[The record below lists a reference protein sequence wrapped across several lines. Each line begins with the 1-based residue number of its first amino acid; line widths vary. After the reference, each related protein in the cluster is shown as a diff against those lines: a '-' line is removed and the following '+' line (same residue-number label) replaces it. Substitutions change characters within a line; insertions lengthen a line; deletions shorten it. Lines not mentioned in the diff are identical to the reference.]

1 MQACQFPKQI
11 SWRSATGATEVVRP
25 NCQSQSIISRSPP
38 AHIALRSWRVAVVLL
53 FALMFATFQSVQA
66 KSYGD
71 IEQQRIEKTFAAV
84 DSVSEPQGE
93 FKVRTLS
100 SGDEVLG
107 YVFQSQ
113 DVVDIPAYSGKP
125 INMQV
130 ILDTAGVIQDAY
142 VLEHHE
148 PILLVGIPEAK
159 LHAFNAKYKG
169 IKVNQRVVVGRSS
182 DPDAVTVDAVTGA
195 TVTVMVVNEVVMR
208 SAHAVAVSLGL
219 VEDNAGLA
227 QKPATVRKDIYQVA
241 DWAQLTGNG
250 AIRRLHLTHG
260 QIDEAFKGSEA
271 EGFDQAA
278 ADQVDDTF
286 IDLYTAHL
294 NPPTIGRNL
303 LGDNQYRFLMKDLK
317 PGEHAIAVLG
327 SGAYSFKG
335 SGYVRGGIF
344 DRVQLRQFGKTIS
357 FHDRDF
363 ERLSDVYAEGMPDF
377 REMAIFIVREPASF
391 DPGSPWA
398 LELLVKRQTG
408 PISGIFSSFELP
420 YQMPEEYLE
429 RPQPTAAELAAIE
442 EANRPLWLNI
452 WYQKSFQIGVI
463 SLALL
468 LLTVILFLQDT
479 FTQRPHFLHW
489 LRRGYLIFTVVF
501 IGWYALGQL
510 SVVNVLTF
518 VHALVQDFRWEL
530 FLTDPIIFIIWT
542 FTAASILLWGRGV
555 FCGWLCPFG
564 ALQELINEA
573 ARKLKIP
580 QYELPFA
587 LHERL
592 WAIKYIILLLLFGL
606 SLESLAT
613 AERFAEVEPFKTAI
627 TLKFDRQWWFVLYAV
642 ILLVINIFTRKVY
655 CRYVCPLGAALA
667 IPSKFRLFDWLK
679 RRKECGSPCQ
689 LCAKE
694 CEIQAIHPD
703 GHINA
708 NECHYCLDC
717 QMTYHNDDKCPPLI
731 LKQKK
736 RSKKA
741 PVSAELIPVVQVVV
755 PERAL

>member
-1 MQACQFPKQI
+1 MLVMMLAMV
-11 SWRSATGATEVVRP
+11 SAL
-25 NCQSQSIISRSPP
+25 
-38 AHIALRSWRVAVVLL
+38 H
-53 FALMFATFQSVQA
+53 A
-66 KSYGD
+66 KSYGE
-71 IEQQRIEKTFAAV
+71 IEQQRI
-84 DSVSEPQGE
+84 DSIFPDADAPSEPQGE

-100 SGDEVLG
+100 SGDKVLG
-107 YVFQSQ
+107 YVFQSL

-148 PILLVGIPEAK
+148 PILLIGIPEAK
-159 LHAFNAKYKG
+159 LHAFSAKYQG

-208 SAHAVAVSLGL
+208 AAHKVAVSLGL
-219 VEDNAGLA
+219 IADDAGLA
-227 QKPATVRKDIYQVA
+227 QKPASVRLDNYQIA

-260 QIDEAFKGSEA
+260 QVDEAFKGTEA
-271 EGFDQAA
+271 EGVDVAA
-278 ADQVDDTF
+278 PEQLDETF

-294 NPPTIGRNL
+294 NAPTIGRNL
-303 LGDNQYRFLMKDLK
+303 LGDIQYRFLMEQLK
-317 PGEHAIAVLG
+317 PGEQAIAVMG
-327 SGAYSFKG
+327 RGEYSYKG

-344 DRVQLRQFGKTIS
+344 DRVQLRQFGNTIS
-357 FHDRDF
+357 FRDMDH
-363 ERLSDVYAEGMPDF
+363 ERLADVFAAGMPEFD
-377 REMAIFIVREPASF
+377 EMSIFIVRASSAF
-391 DPGSPWA
+391 DPGSPWT

-408 PISGIFSSFELP
+408 PTSGIFSSFELG
-420 YQMPEEYLE
+420 YQMPEDYLE
-429 RPQPTAAELAAIE
+429 RPLPSAAELAAIE

-463 SLALL
+463 LVALL
-468 LLTVILFLQDT
+468 LLTVILFLQDK

-530 FLTDPIIFIIWT
+530 FLTDPVIFILWT

-573 ARKLKIP
+573 ARKLKIR
-580 QYELPFA
+580 QFELPFA

-606 SLESLAT
+606 SLESLSS

-667 IPSKFRLFDWLK
+667 VPSKFRLFDWLK
-679 RRKECGSPCQ
+679 RRKECGNPCQ

-717 QMTYHNDDKCPPLI
+717 QMTYHNHDKCPPLL
-731 LKQKK
+731 LKKKK
-736 RSKKA
+736 RSKPAPLRPDSKA
-741 PVSAELIPVVQVVV
+741 PDLIPVVQVVV
-755 PERAL
+755 P

>member
-1 MQACQFPKQI
+1 M
-11 SWRSATGATEVVRP
+11 
-25 NCQSQSIISRSPP
+25 
-38 AHIALRSWRVAVVLL
+38 LL

-66 KSYGD
+66 KSYGE

-208 SAHAVAVSLGL
+208 SALAVAVSLGL

-303 LGDNQYRFLMKDLK
+303 LGDNQYRFLMEDLK

-463 SLALL
+463 SVALL
-468 LLTVILFLQDT
+468 LLTVILFLQDK

-679 RRKECGSPCQ
+679 RRKECGNPCQ

>member
-1 MQACQFPKQI
+1 
-11 SWRSATGATEVVRP
+11 
-25 NCQSQSIISRSPP
+25 
-38 AHIALRSWRVAVVLL
+38 
-53 FALMFATFQSVQA
+53 MFATFQSVQA
-66 KSYGD
+66 KSYGE
-71 IEQQRIEKTFAAV
+71 IEQQRIDLVFPKA
-84 DSVSEPQGE
+84 DSVSAPQGE

-100 SGDEVLG
+100 RGDEVLG
-107 YVFQSQ
+107 YVFQSL

-148 PILLVGIPEAK
+148 PILLIGIPEAK

-208 SAHAVAVSLGL
+208 AAQTVAVSLGL
-219 VEDNAGLA
+219 VEDAASQA
-227 QKPATVRKDIYQVA
+227 QKPATVREDLYQPA
-241 DWAQLTGNG
+241 SWSQLTGNG
-250 AIRRLHLTHG
+250 AIRRLHLTRG
-260 QIDEAFKGSEA
+260 QVDEAFKGSEA
-271 EGFDQAA
+271 EGIEEASPDQI
-278 ADQVDDTF
+278 DETF
-286 IDLYTAHL
+286 IDLYTTHL

-303 LGDNQYRFLMKDLK
+303 LGDSQYRFLMDTLK
-317 PGEHAIAVLG
+317 PGEQAIAVLG
-327 SGAYSFKG
+327 SGEYSFKG

-344 DRVQLRQFGKTIS
+344 DRVQLRQFGETIS

-377 REMAIFIVREPASF
+377 KEMAIFIVRQPSGF

-420 YQMPEEYLE
+420 YQMPEEYLQ
-429 RPQPTAAELAAIE
+429 RPLPTAAELAVLE

-463 SLALL
+463 LVALL
-468 LLTVILFLQDT
+468 LLTVILFLQDK

-530 FLTDPIIFIIWT
+530 FLTDPVIFILWT

-573 ARKLKIP
+573 ARKLKIR
-580 QYELPFA
+580 QFELPFA

-642 ILLVINIFTRKVY
+642 LLLVINIFTRKVY
-655 CRYVCPLGAALA
+655 CRYICPLGAALA

-731 LKQKK
+731 LKKKK
-736 RSKKA
+736 RGKPS
-741 PVSAELIPVVQVVV
+741 PLQPDLIPVVQVVV
-755 PERAL
+755 P

>member
-1 MQACQFPKQI
+1 MKVNRFLANSHLYSWKNVCLFLLVLAC
-11 SWRSATGATEVVRP
+11 A
-25 NCQSQSIISRSPP
+25 
-38 AHIALRSWRVAVVLL
+38 AL
-53 FALMFATFQSVQA
+53 QGVQA

-71 IEQQRIEKTFAAV
+71 IEQERIDQALPAV
-84 DSVSEPQGE
+84 DSVSEPQGK

-100 SGDEVLG
+100 SGDKVLG
-107 YVFQSQ
+107 YVFQSL

-148 PILLVGIPEAK
+148 PILLIGIPEAK
-159 LHAFNAKYKG
+159 LHAFNAKYQG

-208 SAHAVAVSLGL
+208 AAHKVAVSLGL
-219 VEDNAGLA
+219 VEEAAGLA
-227 QKPATVRKDIYQVA
+227 QKPATVREDLYQPA
-241 DWAQLTGNG
+241 DWAELTGNG
-250 AIRRLHLTHG
+250 AIRRLHLTRG
-260 QIDEAFKGSEA
+260 QVDEAFKGSEA
-271 EGFDQAA
+271 EGFDEAA
-278 ADQVDDTF
+278 PDQVDETF
-286 IDLYTAHL
+286 IDLYATHL
-294 NPPTIGRNL
+294 NAPTIGRNL
-303 LGDNQYRFLMKDLK
+303 LGDSQYRFLMDALK
-317 PGEHAIAVLG
+317 PGEQAIAVLG
-327 SGAYSFKG
+327 SGEYSFKG

-344 DRVQLRQFGKTIS
+344 DRVQLRQFGETIS
-357 FHDRDF
+357 FHDSDF

-377 REMAIFIVREPASF
+377 KEMAIFIVREPSGF
-391 DPGSPWA
+391 DPGSPWV

-429 RPQPTAAELAAIE
+429 RPLPTAAELAAVE

-463 SLALL
+463 SVALL
-468 LLTVILFLQDT
+468 LLTVILFLQDK

-489 LRRGYLIFTVVF
+489 LRRGYLIFTVVY

-613 AERFAEVEPFKTAI
+613 AERFAEIEPFKTSI
-627 TLKFDRQWWFVLYAV
+627 TLRFDRQWWFVLYAV

-655 CRYVCPLGAALA
+655 CRYICPLGAALA

-679 RRKECGSPCQ
+679 RRKECGNPCQ

>member
-1 MQACQFPKQI
+1 MQTPQLANEF
-11 SWRSATGATEVVRP
+11 SWRSAIGATVLVRS
-25 NCQSQSIISRSPP
+25 NRQSRSKMNSTLSQHS
-38 AHIALRSWRVAVVLL
+38 AWRLWGVAVAVL
-53 FALMFATFQSVQA
+53 FALMFATFQSAQA
-66 KSYGD
+66 KPYGE
-71 IEQQRIEKTFAAV
+71 IEQQRI
-84 DSVSEPQGE
+84 DSVFPDADAPSEPQGE
-93 FKVRTLS
+93 FNVRTLS
-100 SGDEVLG
+100 SGDKVLG
-107 YVFQSQ
+107 YVFQSL

-130 ILDTAGVIQDAY
+130 ILDTEGVIQDAY

-148 PILLVGIPEAK
+148 PILLIGIPEAK
-159 LHAFNAKYKG
+159 LHAFNAKYQG
-169 IKVNQRVVVGRSS
+169 IKVNQRVVVGRSG

-208 SAHAVAVSLGL
+208 AAHKVAVSLGL
-219 VEDNAGLA
+219 IEDDAGLA
-227 QKPATVRKDIYQVA
+227 QKPASVRLDNYQPA

-260 QIDEAFKGSEA
+260 QVDEAFKGTEA
-271 EGFDQAA
+271 EGVDVAA
-278 ADQVDDTF
+278 PEQVDETF

-294 NPPTIGRNL
+294 NAPTIGRNL
-303 LGDNQYRFLMKDLK
+303 LGDNQYRFLMGQLK
-317 PGEHAIAVLG
+317 PGEQAIAVLG
-327 SGAYSFKG
+327 SGEYSYKG

-344 DRVQLRQFGKTIS
+344 DRVQLRQFGNTIS
-357 FHDRDF
+357 FRDMDH
-363 ERLSDVYAEGMPDF
+363 ERLSDVFAAGMPEFD
-377 REMAIFIVREPASF
+377 EMSIFIVRASSEF
-391 DPGSPWA
+391 DPGSPWT
-398 LELLVKRQTG
+398 LELLVRRQTG
-408 PISGIFSSFELP
+408 PTSGMFSSFELG

-429 RPQPTAAELAAIE
+429 RPLPTAAELAAVE

-463 SLALL
+463 VVALL
-468 LLTVILFLQDT
+468 LLTVILFLQDK
-479 FTQRPHFLHW
+479 FTQRPQFLHW

-530 FLTDPIIFIIWT
+530 FLTDPVIFILWT

-573 ARKLKIP
+573 ARKLKVP

-587 LHERL
+587 VHERL

-606 SLESLAT
+606 SLESLST

-667 IPSKFRLFDWLK
+667 IPTKFRLFDWLK
-679 RRKECGSPCQ
+679 RRKECGNPCQ

-731 LKQKK
+731 LKKKK
-736 RSKKA
+736 RGKPS
-741 PVSAELIPVVQVVV
+741 PLQPDLIPVVQVVV
-755 PERAL
+755 P

>member
-1 MQACQFPKQI
+1 MNI
-11 SWRSATGATEVVRP
+11 NR
-25 NCQSQSIISRSPP
+25 
-38 AHIALRSWRVAVVLL
+38 RVASSYLYAWKNACLL
-53 FALMFATFQSVQA
+53 LLVFACVALQSVQA
-66 KSYGD
+66 KDYGD
-71 IEQQRIEKTFAAV
+71 IEQTRINLVFPDGVTASQPE
-84 DSVSEPQGE
+84 GE
-93 FKVRTLS
+93 FKVRTLTH
-100 SGDEVLG
+100 GDKVLG
-107 YVFQSQ
+107 YAFQTQ

-130 ILDTAGVIQDAY
+130 ILDAAGVIQDAY

-148 PILLVGIPEAK
+148 PILLVGIPEVK
-159 LHAFNAKYKG
+159 LHDFTAKYKG
-169 IKVNQRVVVGRSS
+169 VKVTQRVVVGRSG
-182 DPDAVTVDAVTGA
+182 DPEAVTVDAVTGA
-195 TVTVMVVNEVVMR
+195 TVTVMVVNEVIMR
-208 SAHAVAVSLGL
+208 AALKVAVSLGL
-219 VEDNAGLA
+219 AADDGGVA
-227 QKPATVRKDIYQVA
+227 QKPAKVREDVYQPA

-250 AIRRLHLTHG
+250 AIRRLHLTRG
-260 QIDEAFKGSEA
+260 QVDAAFKGSEA
-271 EGFDQAA
+271 EGFDEAA

-286 IDLYTAHL
+286 IDLYGAHL

-303 LGDNQYRFLMKDLK
+303 LGDSQYQALMKTLK
-317 PGEHAIAVLG
+317 PGEHAIGVFG
-327 SGAYSFKG
+327 NGIYSFKG

-344 DRVQLRQFGKTIS
+344 DRLQLRQFGETIS
-357 FHDRDF
+357 FRDRDF

-377 REMAIFIVREPASF
+377 SEMAIFIMREPAGF
-391 DPGSPWA
+391 DPGSPWV

-408 PISGIFSSFELP
+408 PTSGIFSSFELP
-420 YQMPEEYLE
+420 YQLPEEYLE
-429 RPQPTAAELAAIE
+429 RPLPTAAELAAIE

-452 WYQKSFQIGVI
+452 WYQKSFQVGVI
-463 SLALL
+463 SVALL
-468 LLTVILFLQDT
+468 LLTVILFLQDK

-489 LRRGYLIFTVVF
+489 LRRGYLVFTVVF

-530 FLTDPIIFIIWT
+530 FLSDPVIFILWT
-542 FTAASILLWGRGV
+542 FAAASILLWGRGV

-573 ARKLKIP
+573 ARKLKIR

-587 LHERL
+587 VHERL

-606 SLESLAT
+606 SLESLST

-642 ILLVINIFTRKVY
+642 LLLVINIFTRKVY
-655 CRYVCPLGAALA
+655 CRYICPLGAALA

-689 LCAKE
+689 VCANE

-703 GHINA
+703 GQINA

-717 QMTYHNDDKCPPLI
+717 QMTYHNDNKCPPLL
-731 LKQKK
+731 LKRKK

-741 PVSAELIPVVQVVV
+741 PDSAELIPVVQVAV
-755 PERAL
+755 PTQAG